1 MKLFYILKGIVTA
14 LSSSRHF
21 ALFFDW
27 FYPENFTI
35 ISKALS
41 AYIQDDEVVLVI
53 FKFIAELVN
62 NRCSRLRF
70 DTWNINGLIVFKE
83 AAKITIQY
91 LQLYDNLNNKV
102 VKRDVYKEKYKF
114 LQSIMTIYSNCI
126 TGHFIN
132 FAICEF
138 YNDDTFSQLSTFVMK
153 TIVSQNI

>member
-21 ALFFDW
+21 GLFFDW

-41 AYIQDDEVVLVI
+41 AFIHDDEVVLVI
-53 FKFIAELVN
+53 FKFLAEIVN

-91 LQLYDNLNNKV
+91 LQLCDNLN
-102 VKRDVYKEKYKF
+102 
-114 LQSIMTIYSNCI
+114 
-126 TGHFIN
+126 
-132 FAICEF
+132 
-138 YNDDTFSQLSTFVMK
+138 
-153 TIVSQNI
+153 

>member
-1 MKLFYILKGIVTA
+1 MKLFYILKGIVNGLT
-14 LSSSRHF
+14 SSRHF

-35 ISKALS
+35 IGKALN
-41 AYIQDDEVVLVI
+41 AFIADDEMVLTI
-53 FKFIAELVN
+53 FKFLGEIVN

-91 LQLYDNLNNKV
+91 CQLYNNFSTKE
-102 VKRDVYKEKYKF
+102 VKRDIYKEKYKF
-114 LQSIMTIYSNCI
+114 LNSVMTVYINCI

-138 YNDDTFSQLSTFVMK
+138 YNDDTFS
-153 TIVSQNI
+153 